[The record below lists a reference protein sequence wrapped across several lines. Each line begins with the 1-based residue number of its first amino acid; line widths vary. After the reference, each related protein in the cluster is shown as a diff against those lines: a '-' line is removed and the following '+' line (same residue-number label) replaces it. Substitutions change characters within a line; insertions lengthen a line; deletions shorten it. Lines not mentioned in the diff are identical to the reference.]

1 MVSHVPNL
9 HLGMYK
15 NYPNFCPLIFYWD
28 TRLRR
33 SAPLGWNRVKR
44 RGRKRPMKTIKRRS
58 RKGLCAGPKGGID
71 GPAAQEMRTLVVAE
85 KGSHNKIS
93 SMYFCIGRR
102 ATTTHNKISYH
113 IKISSIYFCIRE
125 HPQPIT
131 SAIENLHWKL
141 FFENYN
147 AISPKKSS
155 NMNLY
160 WMLYWNESMLPP
172 NKVFQSILTSKR
184 NLQYHCNL
192 RPFLGNFFLNFSDKI
207 TWPFPTLWSSLWHS
221 NCDFVFLTPMAK
233 SQTFVIPRW
242 CLEWEKHQLE
252 SSLKSLLSPL
262 PTLSGVRAPRQSP
275 KAERELI
282 FFP

>member
-1 MVSHVPNL
+1 
-9 HLGMYK
+9 
-15 NYPNFCPLIFYWD
+15 
-28 TRLRR
+28 
-33 SAPLGWNRVKR
+33 
-44 RGRKRPMKTIKRRS
+44 MKTIKRRS

-141 FFENYN
+141 LFENYN

-160 WMLYWNESMLPP
+160 
-172 NKVFQSILTSKR
+172 
-184 NLQYHCNL
+184 
-192 RPFLGNFFLNFSDKI
+192 
-207 TWPFPTLWSSLWHS
+207 
-221 NCDFVFLTPMAK
+221 
-233 SQTFVIPRW
+233 
-242 CLEWEKHQLE
+242 
-252 SSLKSLLSPL
+252 
-262 PTLSGVRAPRQSP
+262 
-275 KAERELI
+275 
-282 FFP
+282 